1 MNAIFVFIG
10 GGLGSL
16 VRYAM
21 SLFIGNFTS
30 STFPLATLL
39 SNSIS
44 CAILA
49 VVTVYFS
56 AKMSDSS
63 WIQPLILI
71 GFCGGFSTFSTFSAE
86 TVALIQAGN
95 VFYAVLNVLISVFV
109 GIGII
114 YYLTAT
120 VK

>member
-1 MNAIFVFIG
+1 MNALYVFIG

-21 SLFIGNFTS
+21 GIFIGNFTS

-49 VVTVYFS
+49 VVTVLFS

-63 WIQPLILI
+63 WMQPLILI

-86 TVALIQAGN
+86 TVGLIQSGN
-95 VFYAVLNVLISVFV
+95 VFYAFLNVLISVSN

-114 YYLTAT
+114 YYLFGT

>member
-1 MNAIFVFIG
+1 MNAFYVFIG

-16 VRYAM
+16 VRFAIG
-21 SLFIGNFTS
+21 LFIGNFTS
-30 STFPLATLL
+30 TTFPVATLI

-49 VVTVYFS
+49 VITVVFS
-56 AKMSDSS
+56 TKMSDSS
-63 WIQPLILI
+63 WMQPLILI

-86 TVALIQAGN
+86 TVALIQSGN
-95 VFYAVLNVLISVFV
+95 VFYAFLNVLVSVSF
-109 GIGII
+109 GMGII
-114 YYLTAT
+114 YYLFAT

>member
-1 MNAIFVFIG
+1 MNALYVFIG

-16 VRYAM
+16 VRYAI

-30 STFPLATLL
+30 TTFPIATLI

-49 VVTVYFS
+49 LVTVLFS

-63 WIQPLILI
+63 WMQPLLLI

-86 TVALIQAGN
+86 TVALIQSGN
-95 VFYAVLNVLISVFV
+95 VFYALLNVLISVSI

-114 YYLTAT
+114 YYLIGSI
-120 VK
+120 K